1 MIWVILELGGCVD
14 PLAGRVLDTLRGF
27 LGRAR
32 RAHVDDHD
40 LVDTGVAVARKIVGR
55 DRLGV
60 GRDREIDAG
69 SLAAVGLEQR
79 LDMANLVR
87 RLTGIE
93 IEAAPSVA
101 ILSDAAQRRAA
112 LAAEEDR

>member
-1 MIWVILELGGCVD
+1 MIWVILELSGCVD
-14 PLAGRVLDTLRGF
+14 PLAGRVLDSLRGF

-32 RAHVDDHD
+32 RAHIDDHYLID
-40 LVDTGVAVARKIVGR
+40 PGVAIARKIVGR

-60 GRDREIDAG
+60 GRDRELDVGA
-69 SLAAVGLEQR
+69 LAAVGLEQR

-87 RLTGIE
+87 CLTGIE

-101 ILSDAAQRRAA
+101 VLGDAAQRGAA
-112 LAAEEDR
+112 LA